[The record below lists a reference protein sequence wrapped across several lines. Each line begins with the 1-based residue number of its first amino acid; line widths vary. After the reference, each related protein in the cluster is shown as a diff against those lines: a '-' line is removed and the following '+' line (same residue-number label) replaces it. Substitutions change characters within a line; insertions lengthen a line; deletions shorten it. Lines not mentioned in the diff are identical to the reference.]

1 MCGIAGIYSRQKKT
15 KIEKSIMQ
23 KMIAVQYHRGPD
35 ESGFLFDKNFAMAMA
50 RLSIIDLQSGGQP
63 IHNEDKSVWVV
74 FNGEIFNY
82 IELREILQKQGHRF
96 YTSSDTE
103 VIVHL
108 YEKYGLD
115 FVRHLNGQ
123 FAIAIWDTKQRKLI
137 LARDRVGIRPLFYT
151 RQGSDL
157 YFASEMKSFFATG
170 EIQPELNTE
179 GLADIFTF
187 WVNLSPQSSFKN
199 IFELPAG
206 HLMEVSEKNIK
217 IQQYWHPEFPAKKF
231 FMQSSH
237 EQLIEETQALIHDAV
252 KLRLRSD
259 VPVAAYLSGGLDS
272 SIISSLVKKYHNNE
286 LITFSVA
293 FKDVEYDERKYQE
306 QMAKHIGT
314 RHHVI
319 EVDDKDI
326 AKKFIDTIW
335 YAEKPMMRTAP
346 APLLALS
353 SLVRSNNI
361 KVVLTGEGADE
372 MFGGYNIFKEN
383 LVRRFW
389 AREPQSAVRPLLLAR
404 LYPYIL
410 KNQQAVNPFWQAFF
424 KRHLMETD
432 NPYYSHLLRWEN
444 TAKIKSIFASHIRSQ
459 FDLQKQQLKLETY
472 MSKKLGGW
480 HPLNQAQYLEIV
492 LFMSGYLL
500 SSQGDRMMMGNS
512 VEGRFPFLDHRVI
525 EYAAKLSPEIKI
537 NGLNEKFILKE
548 SFKHLLPADIAK
560 RPKQPYRAP
569 IASVFLADDT
579 PDLIKEMLDENTIKN
594 YGYFENK
601 AISGLV
607 KKLKR
612 SSANTS
618 ARDDMALVAAVSTQL
633 LHYHFIENF
642 SQHRFK
648 LPEKQNIVDL
658 N

>member
-1 MCGIAGIYSRQKKT
+1 MCGIAGIYDLKQKD
-15 KIEKSIMQ
+15 KIDSSVMEQ
-23 KMIAVQYHRGPD
+23 MIAAQYHRGPD
-35 ESGFLFDKNFAMAMA
+35 ECGFLYDRNFGMGMA
-50 RLSIIDLQSGGQP
+50 RLSIIDLQSGSQP

-74 FNGEIFNY
+74 LNGEIFNY
-82 IELREILQKQGHRF
+82 IELQADLEKQGHRF
-96 YTSSDTE
+96 YTASDTE
-103 VIVHL
+103 VLVHL
-108 YEKYGLD
+108 YEAYGAD

-123 FAIAIWDTKQRKLI
+123 FGIAIWDRKNRKLV

-151 RQGSDL
+151 QHKGKF

-170 EIQPELNTE
+170 TIKPEIDTG

-187 WVNLSPQSSFKN
+187 WVNVPPQTSFKN
-199 IFELPAG
+199 IQELPPG
-206 HLMEVSEKNIK
+206 HLMTVAESGTSIHR
-217 IQQYWHPEFPAKKF
+217 YWQPEFPDRNEFSKH
-231 FMQSSH
+231 SRDR
-237 EQLIEETQALIHDAV
+237 LVEETQHLIHDAV
-252 KLRLRSD
+252 QLRLRSD

-293 FKDVEYDERKYQE
+293 FKDTGYDERRYQD

-319 EVDDKDI
+319 EVDDRDI
-326 AKKFIDTIW
+326 AQNFIQTVW

-353 SLVRSNNI
+353 GLVRSNHI

-389 AREPQSAVRPLLLAR
+389 ARQPQSAIRPLLLAR

-410 KNQQAVNPFWQAFF
+410 KNQQGDNPFWQAFF
-424 KRHLMETD
+424 KRHLLETD
-432 NPYYSHLLRWEN
+432 HPFYSHLLRWDN
-444 TAKIKSIFASHIRSQ
+444 TAKIKSVFASPVRDR
-459 FDLQKQQLKLETY
+459 FDLQKQQSRLTDYLSTD
-472 MSKKLGGW
+472 SQGW
-480 HPLNQAQYLEIV
+480 HALNQAQYLEIM

-500 SSQGDRMMMGNS
+500 SSQGDRMMMGHS

-525 EYAAKLSPEIKI
+525 EFAAQLPPRMKI

-548 SFKHLLPADIAK
+548 SFRHLLPTDITK

-569 IASVFLADDT
+569 IASVFLSDQT
-579 PDLIKEMLDENTIKN
+579 PELINEMLSTNRVQE
-594 YGYFENK
+594 YGYFDPK
-601 AISGLV
+601 AVEGLV
-607 KKLKR
+607 RKLKR
-612 SSANTS
+612 MQYQSS
-618 ARDDMALVAAVSTQL
+618 ARDDMALVAVVSTQL
-633 LHYHFIENF
+633 LHYHFIENLKEHNF
-642 SQHRFK
+642 ELSAHRTVIN
-648 LPEKQNIVDL
+648 L
-658 N
+658 